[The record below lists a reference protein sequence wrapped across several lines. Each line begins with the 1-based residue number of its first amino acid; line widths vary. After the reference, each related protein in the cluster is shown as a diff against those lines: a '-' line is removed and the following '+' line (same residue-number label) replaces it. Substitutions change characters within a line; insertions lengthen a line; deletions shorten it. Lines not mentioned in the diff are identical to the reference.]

1 MPGLSEADADGL
13 PAPGVTA
20 GPALAVLDG
29 EGDEAGDE
37 TAVFPD
43 TTGAGAVQ
51 PATSQATSNGTA
63 SSKPGLPAAW
73 RRPNG
78 FCGIPLLITRLFCHA
93 AYYPPRRMA
102 SQTSAASTV
111 SGAASSQASRHF
123 RRHVISSATSF
134 QARASTSSP
143 V

>member
-20 GPALAVLDG
+20 GVALAALDG

-37 TAVFPD
+37 TGALPD
-43 TTGAGAVQ
+43 TGAGAVQ
-51 PATSQATSNGTA
+51 PATSPATSNGTA

-102 SQTSAASTV
+102 SADV
-111 SGAASSQASRHF
+111 RGIHCF
-123 RRHVISSATSF
+123 RRRVISGLASF

>member
-1 MPGLSEADADGL
+1 MPGLSEADVDADADGL
-13 PAPGVTA
+13 PAPGATA
-20 GPALAVLDG
+20 GVALAVLDG
-29 EGDEAGDE
+29 AGDEAGDE
-37 TAVFPD
+37 TAVLPD

-51 PATSQATSNGTA
+51 PVTSPATSNGTA

-73 RRPNG
+73 WRPDG

-93 AYYPPRRMA
+93 AYYPPRRMV
-102 SQTSAASTV
+102 SAGV
-111 SGAASSQASRHF
+111 RGIHCFRGRHDFGPRGHSGAE
-123 RRHVISSATSF
+123 SF